1 VSGSRPEVAGSQCGA
16 RSRSLIT
23 EYGAREVSGVYLVR
37 KEKTQSMKMAKKE
50 KNIQGKRREK
60 NGALDLAPSIV

>member
-1 VSGSRPEVAGSQCGA
+1 
-16 RSRSLIT
+16 
-23 EYGAREVSGVYLVR
+23 VR

-60 NGALDLAPSIV
+60 NGALDLDPSIV